1 MANTIYCIFQPTTQ
15 FQSWLQRNL
24 TVMSKNKDEL
34 NNFIYEKT
42 KHKIQNYFT
51 DETDEDFFRG

>member
-1 MANTIYCIFQPTTQ
+1 MANTIYCTFQPTSQ

-42 KHKIQNYFT
+42 KHKIQNYFI